1 MILISHYFKDM
12 TKNMKN
18 KIYTEFY
25 FAVTFIAIGI
35 MSIDSESIFPWIF
48 LVIGII
54 SAFFLRRDYKKVGEK
69 EFDKLFGIK
78 DE

>member
-1 MILISHYFKDM
+1 M
-12 TKNMKN
+12 KNMKN

-48 LVIGII
+48 LAIGII
-54 SAFFLRRDYKKVGEK
+54 SAFFLRRDYKKAGEK
-69 EFDKLFGIK
+69 EFDKLFDVT